1 MSEEKLY
8 AVKNDEGKY
17 WDFEDQDGFWELNT
31 VGLAAIAD
39 EECAKCVAHDHGGH
53 VVTFVEESKKVVL
66 SEEQAKIVED
76 ANKYKFPA
84 SYISMNTDDYDG
96 LEKLLMEA
104 YVNGYTVAKEKK
116 YLVYK
121 DLGGKQDKENDCE
134 IAQAYR
140 SSAHRGTMFWVLTNE
155 VRYDPNAKL
164 TEKEISDFGLQDC
177 EKEEVTDD
185 DE

>member
-31 VGLAAIAD
+31 VISRAIAG
-39 EECAKCVAHDHGGH
+39 EEVAKSVANAHGGH
-53 VVTFVEESKKVVL
+53 VVAFVEEPEKVVL
-66 SEEQAKIVED
+66 SEKQAKIVED

-96 LEKLLMEA
+96 LEKLLMNA

-116 YLVYK
+116 YNVKVPHTKEVWYYK
-121 DLGGKQDKENDCE
+121 SGDTDLLTICPADKELRGKFTESE
-134 IAQAYR
+134 IEHY
-140 SSAHRGTMFWVLTNE
+140 
-155 VRYDPNAKL
+155 
-164 TEKEISDFGLQDC
+164 GLQDC

-185 DE
+185 EQ